1 MLYYPLNLTQK
12 ETKLKPEDLYIVN
25 ENPFLIQKK
34 CQIHSRNLFTKFFI
48 GMMIFFVL
56 DSLVPSLLGVAF
68 PKGYMHILVEAQN
81 IPSNVVDLS
90 KVKDTP
96 MIIFLYAFFFNGVL
110 QAGKALY
117 ALTFMRNRKVEYKA
131 LGEGFAIGIKAF
143 LVCLAQT
150 AIISIWTMCFI
161 FPGIIA
167 YYNFR
172 QSYYILSDDPSKG
185 VFRILA
191 ESKTRMLGNRMNLF
205 RLDLSYI
212 SLILMAYLPVL
223 IYGQVNVFASQPI
236 ANVVAGFIISIP
248 LYYALSIML
257 MGQTVFYELLLN
269 HGFANFRYA
278 GQDAFRESAYPDS
291 KQ

>member
-1 MLYYPLNLTQK
+1 M
-12 ETKLKPEDLYIVN
+12 KPEDLYIVN

-34 CQIHSRNLFTKFFI
+34 CQIHSRNLFSKFFI
-48 GMMIFFVL
+48 GMMIFFIL
-56 DSLVPSLLGVAF
+56 NSLVPALLGVAF
-68 PKGYMHILVEAQN
+68 PKGYMHTIVEMQN
-81 IPSNVVDLS
+81 IPSNVIDLS
-90 KVKDTP
+90 KVNDTP

-117 ALTFMRNRKVEYKA
+117 ALTFIRNRKVEYKA

-167 YYNFR
+167 FYNFR
-172 QSYYILSDDPSKG
+172 QSYYILADDPSKG

-205 RLDLSYI
+205 KLDVSYM
-212 SLILMAYLPVL
+212 SLILMGYLPVL
-223 IYGQVNVFASQPI
+223 IYGQVNMLENQPLLDV
-236 ANVVAGFIISIP
+236 AAGFVLSIP
-248 LYYALSIML
+248 LYYAISIML

-269 HGFANFRYA
+269 HGFETFRYA
-278 GQDAFRESAYPDS
+278 GQDAFRQSAYPDE